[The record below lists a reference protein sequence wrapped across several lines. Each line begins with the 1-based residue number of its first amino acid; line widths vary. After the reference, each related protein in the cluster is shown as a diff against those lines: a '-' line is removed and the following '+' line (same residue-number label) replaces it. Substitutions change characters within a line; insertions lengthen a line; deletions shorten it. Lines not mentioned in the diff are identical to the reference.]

1 MKKIA
6 FIFLFAVVL
15 VLQGCFNKV
24 GINEF
29 LLVTSFALEYQ
40 EEDSVF
46 RITAFYPSNADIGK
60 TDNNR
65 GFQYGLITAEH
76 RNFAMAFEEL
86 ERSVDQ
92 KIELRHIQS
101 VILHESF
108 MSERNIAKFLE
119 FIRLT
124 ARIPNNFFIFYTA
137 DDVKEIYDTRN
148 PDEYSMFHSIFNN
161 PRTNRFA
168 SFGLSGTHFINFA
181 LMFHQ
186 SYSDIVLPKI
196 EIGETRITQGGEEFS
211 TAVIQRQCFIG
222 ENIKCYHMEEN
233 KALFFLENRQ
243 TILLAIND
251 VTLKLTN
258 YRYNL
263 RIERNV
269 FVINIRA
276 HVIPLINIED
286 HPMTF
291 LIEKLKEEM
300 TVHFNDLIELGITD
314 GFDFFRFRR
323 LLFQRNMDYTLL
335 DYRDINLRIN
345 FNFRG

>member
-1 MKKIA
+1 MKKLSLIFIFA
-6 FIFLFAVVL
+6 FILI
-15 VLQGCFNKV
+15 LQGCFNKV

-29 LLVTSFALEYQ
+29 LLVTSFALEY
-40 EEDSVF
+40 EEENSVF

-65 GFQYGLITAEH
+65 GFQYGLIITEH
-76 RNFAMAFEEL
+76 RNLAMLFEEL

-92 KIELRHIQS
+92 KVELRHIQS

-108 MSERNIAKFLE
+108 MNERNIATFLE

-124 ARIPNNFFIFYTA
+124 SRIPNNFFVFFTSEDIE
-137 DDVKEIYDTRN
+137 EIYDTRN

-161 PRTNRFA
+161 PRSNRYA
-168 SFGLSGTHFINFA
+168 AFGLSGIHFINFA

-186 SYSDIVLPKI
+186 SYSDLILPKI
-196 EIGETRITQGGEEFS
+196 EIGEARISQAGEEFN
-211 TAVIQRQCFIG
+211 TAAIQRQCFIG
-222 ENIKCYHMEEN
+222 ESIKCYHMEEH

-243 TILLAIND
+243 TIIMPIDD
-251 VTLKLTN
+251 VTLRLSN

-276 HVIPLINIED
+276 HVIPLINIEN

-300 TVHFNDLIELGITD
+300 SRHFNELIELGIRD
-314 GFDFFRFRR
+314 GFDFFGFRR
-323 LLFQRNMDYTLL
+323 ILFQRHMDYTRL
-335 DYRDINLRIN
+335 DYRDIELRIN